1 MSYFQKTGLLR
12 FDQQFLAGGSF
23 SNWLG
28 LLRDHGGVDLRYW
41 PRLAYISAVALLA
54 APVRAY
60 ERRKFGALIECTE
73 LHEPPIFIL
82 GHWRSGTT
90 YVQRLV
96 AQNSEFAVVNF
107 IHTMIPGL
115 FLTGGLFKFILRASL
130 PETRP
135 MDNVEIGPEFAD
147 EEEYALGNLS
157 PYSFYHALAF
167 PRRMR
172 EIFDRYVL
180 FEDVS
185 DRVRA
190 RWLSIYH
197 RFLKKISF
205 SSGGRQLLL
214 KNPANTARVKML
226 LELFPNAKFIHVY
239 RNPFVVYSSTI
250 NWLDKE
256 MVPTALQ
263 DVEEDVIR
271 EAALVNYEKLMRKY
285 LAERVLIPEGNL
297 VEVRFEDVEADP
309 LAETLRIYRALGLT
323 MSSQTRTRLASYIAS
338 TAGYK
343 KNHYHLSPDRIA
355 TIQQRWGFAIETW
368 GYHAPEG
375 VDTSTETRDAD

>member
-1 MSYFQKTGLLR
+1 MSYFQKTGMLR

-23 SNWLG
+23 SNWLT
-28 LLRDHGGVDLRYW
+28 LLKDHGGVDPRYW
-41 PRLAYISAVALLA
+41 PRLAYVSAVALLG

-60 ERRKFGALIECTE
+60 ERMKYGSLVECTE
-73 LHEPPIFIL
+73 LHKPPIFIL

-96 AQNSEFAVVNF
+96 AQNPEFAIVNF

-115 FLTGGLFKFILRASL
+115 FLTGGLFKFILRSSL
-130 PETRP
+130 PKTRP

-157 PYSFYHALAF
+157 PYSFYHALSF
-167 PRRMR
+167 PRQMR

-180 FEDVS
+180 FEGVS
-185 DRVRA
+185 DQVRR

-197 RFLKKISF
+197 RFLKKVAF

-226 LELFPNAKFIHVY
+226 LELFPDAKFIHVY

-263 DVEEDVIR
+263 DVGEDVIR
-271 EAALVNYEKLMRKY
+271 EAALTNYEKLMRKY
-285 LAERVLIPEGNL
+285 LAERALIPEGNL

-309 LAETLRIYRALGLT
+309 VAETTRIYRALGLT
-323 MSSQTRTRLASYIAS
+323 MSAQIRARLEAYVAS
-338 TAGYK
+338 TADYK
-343 KNHYHLSPDRIA
+343 KNRYRLSPEMAA
-355 TIQQRWGFAIETW
+355 TIRERWGFAIEMW
-368 GYHAPEG
+368 GYHPP
-375 VDTSTETRDAD
+375 VTD

>member
-23 SNWLG
+23 SNWVG

-41 PRLAYISAVALLA
+41 PRLAYVSAVALLG

-60 ERRKFGALIECTE
+60 ERMKFGAMIECTE
-73 LHEPPIFIL
+73 LHDPPIFIL

-96 AQNSEFAVVNF
+96 AQNPEFAIVNF

-115 FLTGGLFKFILRASL
+115 FLTGGLFKFILKTSL

-157 PYSFYHALAF
+157 PYSFYHALSF
-167 PRRMR
+167 PKRMR
-172 EIFDRYVL
+172 EIFDRGVL
-180 FEDVS
+180 FEGVS
-185 DRVRA
+185 DRVKA
-190 RWLSIYH
+190 RWLATYH
-197 RFLKKISF
+197 RFLKKIAF

-226 LELFPNAKFIHVY
+226 LDLFPDAKFIHVY

-263 DVEEDVIR
+263 DVDETVIR
-271 EAALVNYEKLMRKY
+271 EAALTNYEKLMRKY
-285 LAERVLIPEGNL
+285 LAERSLIPEGNL

-309 LAETLRIYRALGLT
+309 LAETIRIYRVLGLT
-323 MSSQTRTRLASYIAS
+323 MSDQTRTRLESYIAS
-338 TAGYK
+338 NADYR
-343 KNHYHLSPDRIA
+343 KNRYHLSPEMVA
-355 TIQQRWGFAIETW
+355 TIQDRWGFAINTW
-368 GYHAPEG
+368 DYHPPEA
-375 VDTSTETRDAD
+375 R

>member
-1 MSYFQKTGLLR
+1 MDRMSYFQKTGLLR

-28 LLRDHGGVDLRYW
+28 LLKDHGGVDPRYW
-41 PRLAYISAVALLA
+41 PRLAYVSAVAMLG
-54 APVRAY
+54 APIRAY
-60 ERRKFGALIECTE
+60 ERMKFGAMVECTE
-73 LHEPPIFIL
+73 IHEPPIFIL

-96 AQNSEFAVVNF
+96 AQNPEFAIVNF

-115 FLTGGLFKFILRASL
+115 FLTGGLFKFILRTSL
-130 PETRP
+130 PKTRP

-157 PYSFYHALAF
+157 PYSFYHALSF
-167 PRRMR
+167 PKRMR
-172 EIFDRYVL
+172 EIFDRGVL
-180 FEDVS
+180 FEGVS
-185 DRVRA
+185 DRVKA
-190 RWLSIYH
+190 RWLSTYY
-197 RFLKKISF
+197 RFLKKVSF

-214 KNPANTARVKML
+214 KNPANTARVGML
-226 LELFPNAKFIHVY
+226 LELFPEAKFIHVY

-263 DVEEDVIR
+263 DVNEDVIR
-271 EAALVNYEKLMRKY
+271 EAALTNYEKLMRKY
-285 LAERVLIPEGNL
+285 LAERSLIPEGHL

-309 LAETLRIYRALGLT
+309 LAETLRIYRSLGLT
-323 MSSQTRTRLASYIAS
+323 MSAQTRTRLESYIAS
-338 TAGYK
+338 TADYK
-343 KNHYHLSPDRIA
+343 KNRYHLSPDLVA
-355 TIQQRWGFAIETW
+355 KIQERWGFAIDAW
-368 GYHAPEG
+368 GYLSSP
-375 VDTSTETRDAD
+375 